1 MRRWLSL
8 SFHYIEDVIY
18 VGLGLLL
25 AGVAGALL
33 IAEITY
39 FIQYLL
45 SGQLSENIVMLLDY
59 SSHHHFLSKSFT
71 SCRFPFASMCCNPD
85 RFWSSA

>member
-45 SGQLSENIVMLLDY
+45 SSTYCPG
-59 SSHHHFLSKSFT
+59 SFRKI
-71 SCRFPFASMCCNPD
+71 S
-85 RFWSSA
+85 